1 MNFPYL
7 YVPNFF
13 RLIPR
18 EIIDEILYTAQ
29 IEDVIGEF
37 VQLKRAGSNLKGLSP
52 FTDEKT
58 PSFMVSPAKQI
69 FKCFSTGK
77 GGNVISFL
85 MEYEHFSYP
94 EALRWLAD
102 RYNIDIPEEKE
113 KTAEQI
119 AELNERES
127 LGIINEFA
135 RDTFVHNLWDTDEG
149 RAIGLSYFVE
159 RGFSEETIKK
169 FELGFSAEG
178 FDSFTK
184 AALEKGYNLKHLLA
198 GGLTKEKNDRTY
210 DFFRGRVMFPIHSI
224 SGKVLGF
231 GGRTLRT
238 DKKVAKYFN
247 SPESILY
254 NKSKILY
261 GLFFSKNDII
271 KNDRCYLVEGYTDV
285 ISMHQSGVRNVVASS
300 GTALTKEQIKLVKR
314 YTNNITILYDGDA
327 AGIKASFRGIDLILE
342 EGLTVKVVLFPEG
355 DDPDSYSKKVSEEE
369 LKEYIDDN
377 SKDFLVF
384 KTEIL
389 LGESKGDPIIKSKL
403 IHEIVDS
410 IALIPDEIT
419 RSLYIKECA
428 TQFEMEE
435 RTLISELNRS
445 RKNKLSKEISAGVK
459 GRTNPNL
466 VKVEEQPKTS
476 DQQQVSRS
484 SNLEAHEFN
493 LIRILIKY
501 GAKELQIP
509 YVDEDGKEVAVPMT
523 VAEFVINDVEEDK
536 LKFTNPIYQKVFD
549 VFKEGVS
556 QDVLFAESYFVNHAD
571 KDFSKL
577 AVDIIAEP
585 YQLSASWKEKFYIQ
599 TNLEEDKLTSNVL
612 KALYS
617 FKKAK
622 VLFEIDEIRNKL
634 KSGGLNDEAM
644 TDLMRRQM
652 ELEKVKIALANELG
666 RIIL

>member
-1 MNFPYL
+1 M
-7 YVPNFF
+7 
-13 RLIPR
+13 IPR

-77 GGNVISFL
+77 GGNVVSFL

-102 RYNIDIPEEKE
+102 RYNIAIPEEKE
-113 KTAEQI
+113 KSAEQI

-127 LGIINEFA
+127 LGVINEFA
-135 RDTFVHNLWDTDEG
+135 RDTFVNNLWNTDEG
-149 RAIGLSYFVE
+149 KAIGLSYFLE
-159 RGFSEETIKK
+159 RGFSEDTIKT
-169 FELGFSAEG
+169 FELGFSAEA

-184 AALEKGYNLKHLLA
+184 AALDKGYNLKHLLA
-198 GGLTKEKNDRTY
+198 GGLTKEKNDKTF
-210 DFFRGRVMFPIHSI
+210 DFFRSRVMFPIHSI

-231 GGRTLRT
+231 GGRTLRN

-261 GLFFSKNDII
+261 GLFFSKNAII

-285 ISMHQSGVRNVVASS
+285 ISMHQAGVENVVASS
-300 GTALTKEQIKLVKR
+300 GTALTKEQIKLIKR
-314 YTNNITILYDGDA
+314 YTQNITILYDGDA

-355 DDPDSYSKKVSEEE
+355 DDPDSYSKKVSQEE
-369 LKEYIDDN
+369 LKEYIDAN

-389 LGESKGDPIIKSKL
+389 LGESKGDPIIKAKL
-403 IHEIVDS
+403 IHEIIDS

-428 TQFEMEE
+428 TQFEMDEK
-435 RTLISELNRS
+435 TLISELNRS
-445 RKNKLSKEISAGVK
+445 RKNKLSKEIGSGEN
-459 GRTNPNL
+459 RHTNPNL
-466 VKVEEQPKTS
+466 VKVEDQPVA
-476 DQQQVSRS
+476 QQQEVSKS

-509 YVDEDGKEVAVPMT
+509 YLDENGKEVVVPMT
-523 VAEFVINDVEEDK
+523 VAEFVIKDIEVDD
-536 LKFTNPIYQKVFD
+536 LKFSNPTYQKVFD
-549 VFKEGVS
+549 VFKEGIE

-571 KDFSKL
+571 TDFSKL

-585 YQLSASWKEKFYIQ
+585 YQLSSSWKEKFYIQ
-599 TNLEEDKLTSNVL
+599 TNLEEDKLTSNVV

-622 VLFEIDEIRNKL
+622 VLFEIDEIRHRL
-634 KSGGLNDEAM
+634 KNEELDDETMAS
-644 TDLMRRQM
+644 LMKRQM
-652 ELEKVKIALANELG
+652 ELDKVKIVLAKELG

>member
-1 MNFPYL
+1 M
-7 YVPNFF
+7 
-13 RLIPR
+13 IPR

-77 GGNVISFL
+77 GGNVVSFL

-102 RYNIDIPEEKE
+102 RYNIAIPEEKE
-113 KTAEQI
+113 KSAEQI

-127 LGIINEFA
+127 LGVINEFA
-135 RDTFVHNLWDTDEG
+135 RDTFVNNLWNTDEG
-149 RAIGLSYFVE
+149 KAIGLSYFLE
-159 RGFSEETIKK
+159 RGFSEDTIKT
-169 FELGFSAEG
+169 FELGFSAEA

-184 AALEKGYNLKHLLA
+184 AALDKGYNLKHLLA
-198 GGLTKEKNDRTY
+198 GGLTKEKNDKTF

-231 GGRTLRT
+231 GGRTLRN

-261 GLFFSKNDII
+261 GLFFSKNAII

-285 ISMHQSGVRNVVASS
+285 ISMHQAGVENVVASS
-300 GTALTKEQIKLVKR
+300 GTALTKEQIKLIKR
-314 YTNNITILYDGDA
+314 YTQNITILYDGDA

-355 DDPDSYSKKVSEEE
+355 DDPDSYSKKVSQEE
-369 LKEYIDDN
+369 LKEYIDSN

-389 LGESKGDPIIKSKL
+389 LGESKGDPIIKAKL
-403 IHEIVDS
+403 IHEIIDS

-428 TQFEMEE
+428 TQFGMDEK
-435 RTLISELNRS
+435 TLISELNRS
-445 RKNKLSKEISAGVK
+445 RKNKLSKDLSSGERGQ
-459 GRTNPNL
+459 TNPNL
-466 VKVEEQPKTS
+466 FKVDTQIDSNQNE
-476 DQQQVSRS
+476 VSRS

-501 GAKELQIP
+501 GAKELQLPFINP
-509 YVDEDGKEVAVPMT
+509 EGKEVLMPMN
-523 VAEFVINDVEEDK
+523 VADFIIKDIEVDD
-536 LKFTNPIYQKVFD
+536 LKF
-549 VFKEGVS
+549 FKS
-556 QDVLFAESYFVNHAD
+556 NLSESF
-571 KDFSKL
+571 
-577 AVDIIAEP
+577 
-585 YQLSASWKEKFYIQ
+585 
-599 TNLEEDKLTSNVL
+599 
-612 KALYS
+612 
-617 FKKAK
+617 
-622 VLFEIDEIRNKL
+622 
-634 KSGGLNDEAM
+634 
-644 TDLMRRQM
+644 
-652 ELEKVKIALANELG
+652 
-666 RIIL
+666 

>member
-1 MNFPYL
+1 
-7 YVPNFF
+7 
-13 RLIPR
+13 
-18 EIIDEILYTAQ
+18 LYTAQ
-29 IEDVIGEF
+29 IEEVVGEF
-37 VQLKRAGSNLKGLSP
+37 VQLKRAGSSLKGLSP

-77 GGNVISFL
+77 GGNAVTFL
-85 MEYEHFSYP
+85 MEVEHFSYP

-102 RYNIDIPEEKE
+102 RYNIDIPEEQA
-113 KTAEQI
+113 KTKEQI

-127 LGIINEFA
+127 LGVINEFA
-135 RDTFVHNLWDTDEG
+135 RDTYVHNLWDNPEG
-149 RAIGLSYFVE
+149 KAIAHSYFIE
-159 RGFSEETIKK
+159 RGFTEETIKK
-169 FELGFSAEG
+169 FELGFSLEQ
-178 FDSFTK
+178 FDGFTK
-184 AALEKGYNLKHLLA
+184 VALDKGYSKEHLIA
-198 GGLTKEKNDRTY
+198 GGLTKEKNDKVF

-231 GGRTLRT
+231 GGRTLKT

-247 SPESILY
+247 SPESKLY
-254 NKSKILY
+254 NKSRILY
-261 GLFFSKNDII
+261 GLFYSKSAII

-285 ISMHQSGVRNVVASS
+285 ISMHQAGVENVVASS
-300 GTALTKEQIKLVKR
+300 GTALTKDQIKLIKR
-314 YTNNITILYDGDA
+314 YSNNITILYDGDA

-355 DDPDSYSKKVSEEE
+355 DDPDSYSKKVSQEE
-369 LKEYIDDN
+369 LKLYIDDN

-389 LGESKGDPIIKSKL
+389 LGESKGDPIIKAKL

-419 RSLYIKECA
+419 RSLYIKECS
-428 TQFEMEE
+428 TQFEMDET
-435 RTLISELNRS
+435 TLLTELNRS
-445 RKNKLSKEISAGVK
+445 RKQKLSKDISSKNRG
-459 GRTNPNL
+459 GLNPNL
-466 VKVEEQPKTS
+466 SPVEVSKPAPK
-476 DQQQVSRS
+476 QEEIRS
-484 SNLEAHEFN
+484 SHVETHEFN
-493 LIRILIKY
+493 LIRMLIKY

-509 YVDEDGKEVAVPMT
+509 YLNDDGEEVAVAMT
-523 VAEFVINDVEEDK
+523 AAEFVIKEIEVDQ

-549 VFKEGVS
+549 VFKEGIE
-556 QDVLFAESYFVNHAD
+556 QDVLYAETFFVNHENTE
-571 KDFSKL
+571 FSRL

-585 YQLSASWKEKFYIQ
+585 YQLSSSWKEKFMIN
-599 TNLEEDKLTSNVL
+599 TGMEEDKLTSNVL

-622 VLFEIDEIRNKL
+622 VLNEIDEIRTKL
-634 KSGGLNDEAM
+634 KHGGIEESELTA
-644 TDLMRRQM
+644 LLQRQI
-652 ELEKVKIALANELG
+652 ELDKVKLALANELG